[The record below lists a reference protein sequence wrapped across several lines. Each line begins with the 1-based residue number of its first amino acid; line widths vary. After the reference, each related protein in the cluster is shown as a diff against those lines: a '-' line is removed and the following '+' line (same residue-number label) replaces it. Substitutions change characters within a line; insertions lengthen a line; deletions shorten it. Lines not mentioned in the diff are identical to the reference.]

1 MKNRFFWR
9 ITLPYIF
16 IFALILSTLGV
27 YISNSLSAQYQ
38 NNLEEKMVG
47 EARLIAQQVAPL
59 LANPS
64 DLISI
69 DLLTK
74 IDADLVGARVTIILV
89 TGVVVGDSDYDPAQM
104 DNHLDRPEVQ
114 IAISGSEA
122 SEIRFSNTLFR
133 NYLYSAVP
141 VKNDE
146 NIIGVARLAV
156 DLTSIEQSIHRI
168 QKSIA
173 LLSLLAFTIALSI
186 SFLISFI
193 ILKPL
198 REITQYAHNISPS
211 AHEETPSKRDEIG
224 QLKHAITNMAE
235 RLTEQFHKLETES
248 NQLSAVLNTMSDGI
262 IIISSAGEIRLIN
275 PAANALFGITGD
287 HTKDSSFPEIV
298 RNFQINEIWKNSLA
312 GSILQSTTV
321 ELLPEKT
328 FLQAVA
334 IPLIGEQPGDTLM
347 VFQDLTRLRKLEV
360 IRRDFISNVSHELRT
375 PLSSLKALTETLQ
388 NGALKDPPAARR
400 FLNQMNQ
407 EIDNLIQLVEE
418 LLELAKIES
427 GRVPLKITSV
437 SPRDLLLPSLE
448 RMRLQAE
455 RSKIEITLNCSNN
468 LPLVKVDT
476 QRIEQ
481 VLINLLHNAIKFTPP
496 GGKIQIEVVQKGD
509 QLLFS
514 IKDTGVGIAPEDIQR
529 IFERFYKAD
538 KARSSRGTGLGLSI
552 ARHLIE
558 SHGGNLWAESE
569 LGKGSTFFF
578 SLPIEK

>member
-1 MKNRFFWR
+1 MKSRFFWR

-16 IFALILSTLGV
+16 LFALILCLLGV
-27 YISNSLSAQYQ
+27 YISNSLSVQYQ
-38 NNLEEKMVG
+38 DNLKEKMLG

-59 LANPS
+59 LTNPG

-69 DLLTK
+69 DSLTK
-74 IDADLVGARVTIILV
+74 IDADLIDARVTIILE
-89 TGVVVGDSDYDPAQM
+89 TGVVVGDSDYDPVQM

-114 IAISGSEA
+114 KAISGSEA
-122 SEIRFSNTLFR
+122 SEIRFSSTLFR
-133 NYLYSAVP
+133 NFLYTAVP
-141 VKNDE
+141 VNQDE
-146 NIIGVARLAV
+146 KIIGVARLSV
-156 DLTSIEQSIHRI
+156 DLTSIEQSIQRI
-168 QKSIA
+168 QRSIA

-186 SFLISFI
+186 SILISFI

-198 REITQYAHNISPS
+198 REITQYAHNLAPS
-211 AHEETPSKRDEIG
+211 TLEETPTKRDEIS
-224 QLKHAITNMAE
+224 QLKHAITSMAE
-235 RLTEQFHKLETES
+235 RITGQFHKLEAES
-248 NQLSAVLNTMSDGI
+248 NQLSAVLTTMSDGI
-262 IIISSAGEIRLIN
+262 IITSSTGAIRLIN
-275 PAANALFGITGD
+275 PAAIALFEVTGD
-287 HTKDSSFPEIV
+287 HTNNTSFPEIV
-298 RNFQINEIWKNSLA
+298 RNFQINEIWKNSLT
-312 GSILQSTTV
+312 GNNIQSTTV

-334 IPLIGEQPGDTLM
+334 IPLTGEQPGDTLM
-347 VFQDLTRLRKLEV
+347 IFQDLTRLRKLEV

-375 PLSSLKALTETLQ
+375 PLSSLKALTETLHD
-388 NGALKDPPAARR
+388 GALNDPPAAKR

-427 GRVPLKITSV
+427 GRVPLKIICV
-437 SPRDLLLPSLE
+437 SPRDLILPSLE
-448 RMRLQAE
+448 RMKLQAD
-455 RSKIEITLNCSNN
+455 RSKIDISFNCPDN
-468 LPLVKVDT
+468 LPFVKADP

-496 GGKIQIEVVQKGD
+496 GGKIQVEVVQKDD

-514 IKDTGVGIAPEDIQR
+514 IKDTGVGVAPEDIQR

-552 ARHLIE
+552 ARHLVE
-558 SHGGNLWAESE
+558 SHGGTLWAESE

-578 SLPIEK
+578 SLPIDK